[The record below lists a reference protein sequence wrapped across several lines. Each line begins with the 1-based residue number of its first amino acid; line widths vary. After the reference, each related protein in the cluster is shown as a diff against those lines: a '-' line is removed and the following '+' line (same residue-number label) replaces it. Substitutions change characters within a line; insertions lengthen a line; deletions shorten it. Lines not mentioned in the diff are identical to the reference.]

1 MKKIFLSLL
10 AAILYICSVGSVFG
24 QTGSVT
30 GIIWNTKVIPNLD
43 GLGGTVYLCA
53 DGVDKYHVE
62 TTIDAK
68 KQTTFTF
75 TEVAAGTYK
84 LRAELSANNGSV
96 YVLKPETDG
105 SSVDIVVE
113 EGATVSI
120 PVKDARTQI
129 AAVGKKST
137 LTFTGFDI
145 KEDGT
150 REELGNI
157 DNATITCKSDGID
170 PVIKTTDA
178 SGVVQF
184 DLVNAKTY
192 SFSFSAED
200 YIDTTFS
207 LDQMSSAYRETY
219 EISVRKKQIVVVP
232 TATVNGTV
240 TINGKA
246 IADDNPLPAGL
257 SLRITPAEGEPMTMN
272 LADGQF
278 EFEEVPEGAATFQ
291 LYEGQNVA
299 YEFRVS
305 DATKAMTVTAG
316 EAANIHTID
325 IERFASKVVCTF
337 TAEGTPEL
345 LTGEVYLKKDGV
357 TQYTLDLTKAGLTF
371 LEKDKEKAFR
381 GVLPGTYTLDVFCR
395 QGYGPQSLPAEVV
408 VTLEA
413 DVTVPEIIL
422 EPATTA
428 LRFVCNELQFYNKY
442 LDSTVYLKYAF
453 AELWNEE
460 GSQFLDTVTC
470 DSRGYFRLTHKGGI
484 IGNKYRIKLTH
495 PDIRPTEIEVTT
507 KTIQTDIVF
516 ENVVFKPIP
525 THVLDFAGVWD
536 PTTKSVALTW
546 SWPEKMTDLEIA
558 EITLDRRAGTAEPVI
573 VNTWTKPSMTE
584 LPTAFNDDKAEN
596 GRAYT
601 YACSIRYTNTLDTT
615 LVTMFDI
622 DLRIKY
628 MLEYKTND
636 AGMGEITSNFVPG
649 EYLAGTEIKLT
660 AKPKDGHTFMYWV
673 SGKDTVSEATEF
685 SFKLTQDTNLTAIFE
700 IIKEEVQYTLT
711 LLSNNTTWGLV
722 KGGGTFDAGTEVT
735 AAAIP
740 VDGYEFIAW
749 TNGND
754 TVSTSPNY
762 KFFLNKDMTLT
773 AHFASKTANED
784 LEANRWS
791 IFAENGV
798 VVIRGLDGDRYTV
811 YDLNGRMAGQAQCN
825 GTEIRLTVAPNQL
838 YVVRRI
844 SAQGA
849 FGFKKIVV
857 R

>member
-10 AAILYICSVGSVFG
+10 AAILYICSIGSVSAQG
-24 QTGSVT
+24 TITG
-30 GIIWNTKVIPNLD
+30 KVWKRY
-43 GLGGTVYLCA
+43 GT
-53 DGVDKYHVE
+53 
-62 TTIDAK
+62 
-68 KQTTFTF
+68 
-75 TEVAAGTYK
+75 
-84 LRAELSANNGSV
+84 N
-96 YVLKPETDG
+96 
-105 SSVDIVVE
+105 
-113 EGATVSI
+113 
-120 PVKDARTQI
+120 
-129 AAVGKKST
+129 
-137 LTFTGFDI
+137 LTFTGSIWLETTEGDKTEFSCDI
-145 KEDGT
+145 NNGVNFTINNVPAGQYNLCGDFISSDNLILRMNKTPNTITVTDGATLTLNGSSTNSQLNAYGVYLSFIVTGIEENEDDGT
-150 REELGNI
+150 TTQLRPI
-157 DNATITCKSDGID
+157 ANATVTC
-170 PVIKTTDA
+170 TTD
-178 SGVVQF
+178 GVEPVVEKT
-184 DLVNAKTY
+184 DENGTAKFKLTHGVAY
-192 SFSFSAED
+192 KLTFEADD
-200 YIDTTFS
+200 YLSSEMTINETNIKNEARNIS
-207 LDQMSSAYRETY
+207 LQ
-219 EISVRKKQIVVVP
+219 KKKIVTAP
-232 TATVNGTV
+232 TATVNGTLTV
-240 TINGKA
+240 NGKA
-246 IADDNPLPAGL
+246 ISETNPLPAGL